1 MTDNLSV
8 ADHHAFIWHELYIYI
23 YIYIIRGIDIILI
36 KLPWLENP
44 ANTHVRHTEHWTAVS
59 TLLGLIS
66 SAYRDL
72 HH

>member
-1 MTDNLSV
+1 MPLNNQKTLS
-8 ADHHAFIWHELYIYI
+8 LNIYM
-23 YIYIIRGIDIILI
+23 YILI

-44 ANTHVRHTEHWTAVS
+44 ANTCMQHTEHWTAVS
-59 TLLGLIS
+59 TLLCLIS